1 MLKGKRILVVE
12 DIEAERLLISMY
24 LHQHGCRVFHAA
36 NGLDAIHK
44 ARLVMPDLILMDAD
58 MPQCDGYTAC
68 RVITQDPASAR
79 IPVIFLSGHSQ
90 PEQRIKGLQN
100 GAVDYIG
107 KPFVFDEVLLRLC
120 IHLRDQ

>member
-1 MLKGKRILVVE
+1 M
-12 DIEAERLLISMY
+12 SFY
-24 LHQHGCRVFHAA
+24 AA

-79 IPVIFLSGHSQ
+79 IPVIFLSGHSPARAAYQ
-90 PEQRIKGLQN
+90 GVAKTVLSITLASLLCSMRFCY
-100 GAVDYIG
+100 DYVYICVTN
-107 KPFVFDEVLLRLC
+107 KEYFLRSLKSVLGSLPSQCR
-120 IHLRDQ
+120 QS